1 MDFVDTERHT
11 SNNVLVDT
19 QLSRHHLSKK
29 IIFLVYVFGTLW
41 LSLLSVI
48 DHGIIGS
55 SVPLSYMSVF
65 VLILLSSSLWLC
77 RLGIVY
83 LQDCSFCLGFLL
95 LVKVFS
101 VSSGMVGLLFS
112 TVRTVIG
119 ILMGLY

>member
-29 IIFLVYVFGTLW
+29 IIFIIVFGTLW
-41 LSLLSVI
+41 LSSLSAI
-48 DHGIIGS
+48 DRGIIGS
-55 SVPLSYMSVF
+55 SVPLIYMSVF
-65 VLILLSSSLWLC
+65 VLVLLSSSLWLC